1 MKRLDLTTPCMKNA
15 VNGARTFTD
24 EGRKI
29 ASLKIKQFR
38 FGWPEWKKG
47 TFEKIMTEMGRR
59 FDEPGME
66 VRFLKRNG
74 KI

>member
-1 MKRLDLTTPCMKNA
+1 MKRLDLTAPCMKNA

-29 ASLKIKQFR
+29 ASLKIKELR
-38 FGWPEWKKG
+38 SGWPEWKKG

-66 VRFLKRNG
+66 VRYRKING
-74 KI
+74 KV